1 MSAKARSPHAPRRQ
15 AQRWD
20 AHVEA
25 YKAGGLCVACAGQAA
40 YGHQLGFNVI
50 KPPCEDCRPLVDTFR
65 GEPLANGWRTVEG
78 ATIADNWLS
87 AIEAKRVS
95 HRVMAVARLI
105 AEHSDE
111 YGLACISRGFIEHA
125 SHAGTCIDAAKALK
139 VLLNSGWLITHA
151 NADASTHTP
160 RTFALTIPYGNSA
173 HDYPLAR

>member
-1 MSAKARSPHAPRRQ
+1 VNTKARSPHATRRQ

-25 YKAGGLCVACAGQAA
+25 YKARGLCVGCAGQAA

-50 KPPCEDCRPLVDTFR
+50 KPPCEECQPLVDTFR
-65 GEPLANGWRTVEG
+65 GEPLANGWRTIEG

-95 HRVMAVARLI
+95 HRVLSVARLI

-111 YGLACISRGFIEHA
+111 YGLACISRGFIEKA
-125 SHAGTCIDAAKALK
+125 AHAGTCVDAARGLK
-139 VLLNSGWLITHA
+139 VLLNSGWLLTHA
-151 NADASTHTP
+151 NADVSTHTP
-160 RTFALTIPYGNSA
+160 RTFLLAIPERDSA
-173 HDYPLAR
+173 NADILH